1 MNVETFRQR
10 VHNKTR
16 SINLTKLEPI
26 PESDMR
32 LSSQSQHIIR
42 DTVHEIFG
50 PDANVLVFGSRVDDA
65 TRGGDLDLLV
75 KTDEAVPDGRRKTL
89 QLVAKLQ
96 MRLGDQPI
104 DVLLL
109 DAETDRQPVHE
120 EAMRTGVRL

>member
-1 MNVETFRQR
+1 
-10 VHNKTR
+10 
-16 SINLTKLEPI
+16 
-26 PESDMR
+26 MR